1 MPSYSKLKVA
11 ELRQLCDARDVDHEG
26 LTKPQLIKALRHFDS
41 AQSVSVDQ
49 ENNSLDND
57 EDGSDEGDE
66 GSNNGRV
73 ATLPSL
79 SSQRGGFDHSGAET
93 VNWEYRYQLEMA
105 RLRDREV
112 KRQAERKKRA
122 EAREAREAA
131 RVARE
136 REWENE
142 QTRWNLMGG
151 LQSPSGRRNVA
162 QNIPR
167 VVSSLPNM
175 IGDDAVS
182 FFQAY
187 ARILRSNNVHRSE
200 WHKFLPGRLSSKAC
214 KQYARLCLE
223 ECRRL
228 TMKLLRNVFLSIL
241 DRVSKYAQI
250 RFLQFV
256 AGNAEPITGF

>member
-1 MPSYSKLKVA
+1 M
-11 ELRQLCDARDVDHEG
+11 
-26 LTKPQLIKALRHFDS
+26 
-41 AQSVSVDQ
+41 DQ
-49 ENNSLDND
+49 ENDGIDNEDNS
-57 EDGSDEGDE
+57 
-66 GSNNGRV
+66 NGRV
-73 ATLPSL
+73 ATLTSL
-79 SSQRGGFDHSGAET
+79 SSQNGGFDHLEAKT
-93 VNWEYRYQLEMA
+93 VNWEYRYQIEMA
-105 RLRDREV
+105 RLTDWEV
-112 KRQAERKKRA
+112 KCQAERKKRA
-122 EAREAREAA
+122 KAREAQEAERE
-131 RVARE
+131 ARE

-142 QTRWNLMGG
+142 QARWNLMGG
-151 LQSPSGRRNVA
+151 LQSPSGCRNVA